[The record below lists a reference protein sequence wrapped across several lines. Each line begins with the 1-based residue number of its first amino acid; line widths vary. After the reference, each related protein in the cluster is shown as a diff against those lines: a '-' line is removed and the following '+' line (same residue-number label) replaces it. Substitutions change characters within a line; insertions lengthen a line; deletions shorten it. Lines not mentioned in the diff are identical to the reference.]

1 MAVPAAVPVGAA
13 SAPVVAEVA
22 VPVGA
27 ASAPVGAALAPV
39 EALAAVPVGAAL
51 APVAAEGAGAV
62 SAQAV
67 VEMATDSVT
76 VKDSDSVMGLATV
89 PVMEAEA
96 VEKQP
101 RTSLPEPEQLSWW
114 WQSLS

>member
-1 MAVPAAVPVGAA
+1 M
-13 SAPVVAEVA
+13 
-22 VPVGA
+22 
-27 ASAPVGAALAPV
+27 PVGAALAPV

-51 APVAAEGAGAV
+51 APVEALAAVPVGAALAPVEALAPVAAEGAGAV
-62 SAQAV
+62 SAQAVVVAV

-101 RTSLPEPEQLSWW
+101 LTSLPALEQLSSWW
-114 WQSLS
+114 W

>member
-1 MAVPAAVPVGAA
+1 MPA
-13 SAPVVAEVA
+13 
-22 VPVGA
+22 
-27 ASAPVGAALAPV
+27 GAALAPV

-67 VEMATDSVT
+67 VVAAVEMATDSVT

-101 RTSLPEPEQLSWW
+101 LTSLPAPEQPSLWW
-114 WQSLS
+114 W

>member
-1 MAVPAAVPVGAA
+1 VPVGAA
-13 SAPVVAEVA
+13 LAPVEALAA
-22 VPVGA
+22 V
-27 ASAPVGAALAPV
+27 PVGAALAPV

-101 RTSLPEPEQLSWW
+101 LTSLPALEQLSSWW
-114 WQSLS
+114 W